1 MRELLSKI
9 FNGVKEHQDDII
21 LIIGVILISL
31 FSFAAGFI
39 VARQQEK
46 TPLRIEYNEQLK
58 NGYCRSGD
66 LRVIFGLETFSK
78 RL

>member
-1 MRELLSKI
+1 VKELLSKI
-9 FNGVKEHQDDII
+9 SNGVKGHQDDII

-31 FSFAAGFI
+31 LSFAAGFI